1 MGRIYEHSLSSFV
14 MDTVASVG
22 ISTEESSEE
31 TEIKKNSVP
40 SSTLSSLIVMVVQRV
55 RVENG
60 MNVCCRGVSIVNTTC
75 LEGKIK

>member
-1 MGRIYEHSLSSFV
+1 MIMQRYHRNGMRIYEHSLSSFV
-14 MDTVASVG
+14 METVASGG

-40 SSTLSSLIVMVVQRV
+40 SSMLSSLIVMVVQRV

-60 MNVCCRGVSIVNTTC
+60 MNVCVAVVSV
-75 LEGKIK
+75 

>member
-1 MGRIYEHSLSSFV
+1 ME
-14 MDTVASVG
+14 TVASGG

-60 MNVCCRGVSIVNTTC
+60 MNVCVAVVSV
-75 LEGKIK
+75 